1 MVICFQLE
9 FKKQKNAKKKGILY
23 AWVASL
29 VALRLPGE
37 NQETFYNKKSNKP
50 LLSKTLP
57 SIESIVFVFLKSEGG
72 FLSVL
77 GSEPRKKRLNY
88 SNFKEKAKRED
99 WNKNFIKNIQCISKS
114 IFLHNLRKFWRKTKL
129 VSLQHGH

>member
-1 MVICFQLE
+1 M
-9 FKKQKNAKKKGILY
+9 
-23 AWVASL
+23 ASL

-77 GSEPRKKRLNY
+77 GSEPRKKKRLNY
-88 SNFKEKAKRED
+88 GNFKEKAKKED
-99 WNKNFIKNIQCISKS
+99 WNKSFIKNIQCISKS
-114 IFLHNLRKFWRKTKL
+114 IFLYNLRKFWRKTKL